1 MNSYSERVAE
11 QMQRVQEAL
20 QTIQAKDEIS
30 AEAINVVQS
39 AVKEAHDS
47 VRTGFTTW
55 SEKFRLSNASLC
67 AEVEKTSMHGCQLVR
82 YSRLVTVN
90 CSSFF

>member
-1 MNSYSERVAE
+1 
-11 QMQRVQEAL
+11 MQRVQEAL

-47 VRTGFTTW
+47 VRTGFTSW

-90 CSSFF
+90 RSSLF